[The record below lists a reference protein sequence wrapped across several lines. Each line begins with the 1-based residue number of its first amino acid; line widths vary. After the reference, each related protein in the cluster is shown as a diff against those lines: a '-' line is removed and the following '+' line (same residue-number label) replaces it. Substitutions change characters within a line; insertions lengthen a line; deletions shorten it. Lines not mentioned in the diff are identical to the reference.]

1 MAIRPVFVVDEGEN
15 SLIKEMN
22 IEFEFHNGMAI
33 SQKQKSIRSL
43 HEAAKDVGV
52 ENILEV
58 STKSETELGNR
69 LSAFNL
75 SYFSN
80 QMNKRISL
88 EAAFQGS
95 KVFEKDGPHTDLYT
109 KEPFE
114 IKKDERIDREK
125 RIIGFEFEGIK
136 WQTEP
141 KTAFYDWIYL
151 KAVKSNIEDLNNTIY
166 EKILNYTAFT
176 DIEYNP
182 KKSINCQARSC
193 ALYVSLFKNELLD
206 IALESEEAFLEIISK
221 DSFYKIEKKEDSD
234 QEELDLKF

>member
-1 MAIRPVFVVDEGEN
+1 MAIRPVFVVDEGKN

-43 HEAAKDVGV
+43 HEAAKDAGV

-176 DIEYNP
+176 DIEFNP

-193 ALYVSLFKNELLD
+193 ALYVSLVKNELLD

-221 DSFYKIEKKEDSD
+221 DSFYKIEKKEDLE

>member
-1 MAIRPVFVVDEGEN
+1 MAIRPVFVVDEGKN

-151 KAVKSNIEDLNNTIY
+151 KEVKSNI
-166 EKILNYTAFT
+166 
-176 DIEYNP
+176 
-182 KKSINCQARSC
+182 
-193 ALYVSLFKNELLD
+193 
-206 IALESEEAFLEIISK
+206 
-221 DSFYKIEKKEDSD
+221 
-234 QEELDLKF
+234 

>member
-1 MAIRPVFVVDEGEN
+1 MAIRPVFVVDEGKN

-109 KEPFE
+109 KEAFE

-176 DIEYNP
+176 DIEFNP

>member
-1 MAIRPVFVVDEGEN
+1 MAIRPVFVVDEGKN

-43 HEAAKDVGV
+43 HEAAKDAGV

-95 KVFEKDGPHTDLYT
+95 KVFESDGPHTDLYT

-114 IKKDERIDREK
+114 IKKDERISREK

-176 DIEYNP
+176 DIEFNP

>member
-1 MAIRPVFVVDEGEN
+1 MAIRPVFVVDEGKN

-166 EKILNYTAFT
+166 EKIFNYNAFT
-176 DIEYNP
+176 DIEFNP

>member
-1 MAIRPVFVVDEGEN
+1 MAIRPVFVVDEGKN

-43 HEAAKDVGV
+43 HEAAKDAGV

-95 KVFEKDGPHTDLYT
+95 KVFLKDGPHTDLYT

-114 IKKDERIDREK
+114 IKKDERISREK

-176 DIEYNP
+176 DIEFNP

-193 ALYVSLFKNELLD
+193 ALYVSLVKNELLD

-221 DSFYKIEKKEDSD
+221 DSFYKIEKKEDSE

>member
-1 MAIRPVFVVDEGEN
+1 MAIRPVFVVDEGKN

-176 DIEYNP
+176 DIEFNP

-221 DSFYKIEKKEDSD
+221 DSFYTIEKKEDSE

>member
-1 MAIRPVFVVDEGEN
+1 MAIRPVFVVDEGKN

-43 HEAAKDVGV
+43 HEAAKDAGV

-176 DIEYNP
+176 DIEFNP

-193 ALYVSLFKNELLD
+193 ALYVSLVKNELLD

>member
-1 MAIRPVFVVDEGEN
+1 MAIRPVFVVDEGKN

-176 DIEYNP
+176 DIEFNP

>member
-1 MAIRPVFVVDEGEN
+1 MAIRPVFVVDEGKN

-43 HEAAKDVGV
+43 HEAAKDAGV

-95 KVFEKDGPHTDLYT
+95 KVFLKDGPHTDLYT

-114 IKKDERIDREK
+114 IKKDERINREK

-176 DIEYNP
+176 DIEFNP

-193 ALYVSLFKNELLD
+193 ALYVSLVKNELLD

-221 DSFYKIEKKEDSD
+221 DSFYKIEKKEDSE

>member
-1 MAIRPVFVVDEGEN
+1 MAIRPVFVVDEGKD
-15 SLIKEMN
+15 SLIKEEN
-22 IEFEFHNGMAI
+22 IEFDFHNGMAI

-43 HEAAKDVGV
+43 HEAAKDAGV

-95 KVFEKDGPHTDLYT
+95 KVFETDGPHTDLYT

-114 IKKDERIDREK
+114 IKKDERISREK
-125 RIIGFEFEGIK
+125 KIIGFEFEGIK

-151 KAVKSNIEDLNNTIY
+151 KAVKSNIEELNNTMFMQ
-166 EKILNYTAFT
+166 ILDYTAFT
-176 DIEYNP
+176 DIEFNP

-193 ALYVSLFKNELLD
+193 ALYVSLARKELLD
-206 IALESEEAFLEIISK
+206 IALESKEAFLDILSK
-221 DSFYKIEKKEDSD
+221 DSFYNVEHKKELS
-234 QEELDLKF
+234 QEKFNLDI

>member
-1 MAIRPVFVVDEGEN
+1 MAIRPVFVVDEGKN

-95 KVFEKDGPHTDLYT
+95 KVFETDGPHTDLYS

-114 IKKDERIDREK
+114 IKKDERISREK

-176 DIEYNP
+176 DIEFNP

>member
-1 MAIRPVFVVDEGEN
+1 MAVRPVFVVDESKN

-176 DIEYNP
+176 DIEFNP

>member
-1 MAIRPVFVVDEGEN
+1 MAIRPVFVVDEGKD
-15 SLIKEMN
+15 SLIKEKN
-22 IEFEFHNGMAI
+22 IEFNFHNGMAI

-43 HEAAKDVGV
+43 HEAAKDAGI

-95 KVFEKDGPHTDLYT
+95 KVFENDGPHTDLYT

-114 IKKDERIDREK
+114 IKKDERISREK
-125 RIIGFEFEGIK
+125 KIIGFELEGVK

-151 KAVKSNIEDLNNTIY
+151 KAVKSNIEELNDPIY
-166 EKILNYTAFT
+166 EEIINYKAFT
-176 DIEYNP
+176 DIEFNP

-193 ALYVSLFKNELLD
+193 ALYVSLAKKELLD
-206 IALESEEAFLEIISK
+206 IALENEEAFLDILSK
-221 DSFYKIEKKEDSD
+221 DSFYRIEKKDDSS
-234 QEELDLKF
+234 QGEFNLDI

>member
-1 MAIRPVFVVDEGEN
+1 MAIRPVFVVDEGKN

>member
-1 MAIRPVFVVDEGEN
+1 MAIRPVFVVDEGKD
-15 SLIKEMN
+15 SLIKEEN
-22 IEFEFHNGMAI
+22 IEFDFHNGMAI

-43 HEAAKDVGV
+43 HEAAKDAGV

-95 KVFEKDGPHTDLYT
+95 KVFETDGPHTDLYT

-114 IKKDERIDREK
+114 IKKDERISREK
-125 RIIGFEFEGIK
+125 RIIGFEFEDIK

-151 KAVKSNIEDLNNTIY
+151 KAVKSNIEELNNTIFMQ
-166 EKILNYTAFT
+166 ILDYTAFT
-176 DIEYNP
+176 DIEFNP

-193 ALYVSLFKNELLD
+193 ALYVSLARKELLD
-206 IALESEEAFLEIISK
+206 IALESKESFLDILSKDVFYQIEKTNYPTQGELGLEI
-221 DSFYKIEKKEDSD
+221 
-234 QEELDLKF
+234 

>member
-1 MAIRPVFVVDEGEN
+1 MAIRPVFVVDEGKN

-43 HEAAKDVGV
+43 HEAAKDAGV

-176 DIEYNP
+176 DIEFNP

>member
-1 MAIRPVFVVDEGEN
+1 MAIRPVFVVDEGKN

-166 EKILNYTAFT
+166 EKIFNYNAFT
-176 DIEYNP
+176 DIEFNP

-193 ALYVSLFKNELLD
+193 ALYVSLVKNELLD
-206 IALESEEAFLEIISK
+206 IAIESKEAFLEIISK
-221 DSFYKIEKKEDSD
+221 DSFYKIEKKEDSE
-234 QEELDLKF
+234 QGELDLKF